1 MPGGFFS
8 FQVKLGPTFI
18 FVVQGT
24 AVEPCLEFSFT
35 KFNFGKCFLYS
46 PGMVPACQTLV
57 MSNKGAKGIRY
68 LLLLSLCCLLDVQS
82 RVRCAQRNTYN
93 KSTTENVTRVFTPSV
108 SRASSRKTLSSKSTS
123 SQILCPLVVWWRY
136 RSASTLGS
144 CAITTRKSL
153 SSSTAAL
160 QRTWTYSA
168 KA

>member
-68 LLLLSLCCLLDVQS
+68 LLLSLCCFLDVQS

-136 RSASTLGS
+136 RSASTPGS